1 VTNADRLA
9 RSPRSIA
16 EFLSMPNA
24 MDIGFSFPTYI
35 NILAGRGPPR

>member
-1 VTNADRLA
+1 LA

-35 NILAGRGPPR
+35 YILAERGAVE